1 MTLSCQDKIKGQG
14 SRSFLGGIFFWLI
27 QIWYSLQKYKLQKN
41 GKLKA
46 IWFYKSKGYG
56 IKAIYAN
63 KIFSLK
69 IQIMTF
75 KKLSYI
81 HMNTHT
87 HINRHTSHSVI
98 LTNQFFQSKIEEIL
112 IGFFLNLLW
121 NKNIVHLDLFK
132 KFKSGSFNCNQIQF
146 CSSM

>member
-27 QIWYSLQKYKLQKN
+27 QIWYFLQKYKLQKN

-69 IQIMTF
+69 KQIMTF

-87 HINRHTSHSVI
+87 HTHILHILSFSQTSSFKTV
-98 LTNQFFQSKIEEIL
+98 IEEIL
-112 IGFFLNLLW
+112 IGFF
-121 NKNIVHLDLFK
+121 
-132 KFKSGSFNCNQIQF
+132 KFALKQEHCTLRSF
-146 CSSM
+146 